1 MYQKIPQDSLLPG
14 VHKANE
20 RVLPVGKAGLVN
32 VVGLRALPIRTGELK
47 GCHSG
52 QQTTNLKDGE

>member
-1 MYQKIPQDSLLPG
+1 MQFYEAKNSTRFSLPG
-14 VHKANE
+14 VHKAYE

-47 GCHSG
+47 GYHLG
-52 QQTTNLKDGE
+52 KQTKT